1 MTAEEVRRERLTL
14 PGNGLTDED
23 LRHEVEL
30 TRQELGST
38 VARLLYKVDVPART
52 RDAVHTKLN
61 QANEAAGRARQHPL
75 ALGGGLLAALGALVA
90 LWVWL
95 RR

>member
-1 MTAEEVRRERLTL
+1 MTSEEVRRERYTL

-30 TRQELGST
+30 TREELGTT

-52 RDAVHTKLN
+52 RDAMHTRLN
-61 QANEAAGRARQHPL
+61 QAKVTAGQARQHPF
-75 ALGGGLLAALGALVA
+75 AVCAILAALGALVT
-90 LWVWL
+90 LWIWA

>member
-1 MTAEEVRRERLTL
+1 MTTGQTRRERYTL
-14 PGNGLTDED
+14 PGDGLTDED

-52 RDAVHTKLN
+52 RDAMHTKLS
-61 QANEAAGRARQHPL
+61 QAKDTASSARRHPV
-75 ALGGGLLAALGALVA
+75 ALGGLLAGLSALVA
-90 LWVWL
+90 LWIWI